1 MAKLSQLLMLE
12 GMLNTYDNMNIKD
25 AWIVEKQGESVEELV
40 DVIIAK
46 LNRLL
51 ESKTRLSCRN
61 VLVAN
66 FETMTKTEHW
76 LNSKLFADL
85 PKDLGKVLRDKIDQM
100 VDLLRALIVKIID
113 VEADFADRFFDK
125 LKKLY
130 LKKRKRITDYEV
142 WKADQS
148 HLTIERITGFQA
160 EITTRMLIMGIL
172 KYDDD
177 PDEEEVDGVDLERL
191 RKKLKKNRPLPENFD
206 KECAKLRR
214 YSHWE
219 GDMFMIDYQDLRKYL
234 FCAFGK
240 LTCDQH
246 IEMYEYDIQMKQIHE
261 DIKRLK
267 EEGMS
272 AEEIQNVD
280 EKNEEEIVLSPDE
293 EALLTK
299 LSPIFY
305 GSVDNAKLFISS
317 IQDMKGKQITDMVNQ
332 LIAEK
337 KLSKLSCHRG
347 LYTVLHDAGI
357 YDKSESNWNMQV
369 K

>member
-1 MAKLSQLLMLE
+1 
-12 GMLNTYDNMNIKD
+12 
-25 AWIVEKQGESVEELV
+25 
-40 DVIIAK
+40 
-46 LNRLL
+46 
-51 ESKTRLSCRN
+51 
-61 VLVAN
+61 
-66 FETMTKTEHW
+66 
-76 LNSKLFADL
+76 
-85 PKDLGKVLRDKIDQM
+85 
-100 VDLLRALIVKIID
+100 
-113 VEADFADRFFDK
+113 
-125 LKKLY
+125 
-130 LKKRKRITDYEV
+130 
-142 WKADQS
+142 
-148 HLTIERITGFQA
+148 
-160 EITTRMLIMGIL
+160 
-172 KYDDD
+172 
-177 PDEEEVDGVDLERL
+177 
-191 RKKLKKNRPLPENFD
+191 
-206 KECAKLRR
+206 
-214 YSHWE
+214 
-219 GDMFMIDYQDLRKYL
+219 
-234 FCAFGK
+234 
-240 LTCDQH
+240 
-246 IEMYEYDIQMKQIHE
+246 MYEYDIQMKQIHE

>member
-1 MAKLSQLLMLE
+1 MLE
-12 GMLNTYDNMNIKD
+12 SMLNTYDNMNIKD
-25 AWIVEKQGESVEELV
+25 AWIIEKQGESVEEMV

-51 ESKTRLSCRN
+51 NSKTRLSCRN

-66 FETMTKTEHW
+66 FKTMKKTEYW
-76 LNSKLFADL
+76 LKSKLFADL
-85 PKDLGKVLRDKIDQM
+85 PKDLGKVLRDKIEQM
-100 VDLLRALIVKIID
+100 VDLLRALMLKIID

-125 LKKLY
+125 LKNLY
-130 LKKRKRITDYEV
+130 LKKKKHTTEYEL
-142 WKADQS
+142 WKAEQS
-148 HLTIERITGFQA
+148 HLTIELITGYQA
-160 EITTRMLIMGIL
+160 EITTRMLILGIL
-172 KYDDD
+172 KYDKR
-177 PDEEEVDGVDLERL
+177 PYGEEVDAVDLERL
-191 RKKLKKNRPLPENFD
+191 RKKLEKDRPLPKKFD
-206 KECAKLRR
+206 RECAKLRR

-219 GDMFMIDYQDLRKYL
+219 GDMFMIDYDKLRKYL

-246 IEMYEYDIQMKQIHE
+246 IKMYEYDIQMKQIHE

-267 EEGMS
+267 EEEMCE
-272 AEEIQNVD
+272 EEIQNVD
-280 EKNEEEIVLSPDE
+280 EKKEEEIVLSPDE

-305 GSVDNAKLFISS
+305 GSEDNAKLFIIS
-317 IQDMKGKQITDMVNQ
+317 IRNMKGKQITDMVNQ

-337 KLSKLSCHRG
+337 KLSKLSCHRN
-347 LYTVLHDAGI
+347 LYKLLHDAGI